1 MELKAALQH
10 YSTAEFKAL
19 VDRIWAV
26 DLPKKD
32 HDQLINHFDRI
43 VGHPKGAD
51 LLFYPD
57 DKHNVND
64 SESVVHYVRD
74 WHRQRGVVAFR
85 DKTVPTA
92 PRPSTPLS
100 PIARNL
106 ADVQTI
112 AADVAATA
120 HRLETAFSLFAQR
133 IKHMSDQLNAHPD
146 IFSREVDI
154 QALEAAQH
162 EAVIA
167 VRKFE
172 FLKMRVEFAKHGA
185 QRELTYARSEQ
196 VQWQSIVQQI
206 TATHEH
212 YIAQLASTALR
223 HRGLHERAETLLIS
237 AQDQLIVARN
247 LAGSGPTQVTC
258 TFIASL
264 AFANKRPDILLV
276 NEPSGL
282 VTSQKVGLQNAIR
295 STVAEFSWQ
304 NTSSEATAGNQY
316 SGVLY
321 FGFSSRADR
330 QVYGLSLPLSELMP
344 IEGQDWEHLAESENE
359 IDLPF
364 RMSTT
369 IAPAKPG
376 KIFQGLRE
384 IKTLSQVYVTPSL
397 GGPDVPGVRVRLA
410 KKNERNNTFSFT
422 AEGGTPITVLWSD
435 SVPSTVVTSTGSAPL
450 PRLQFVHT
458 PRMPLLENFV
468 DAERPRADDYI
479 VVFPAEA
486 GLDPLYVMFRD
497 RSEYPATTIA

>member
-1 MELKAALQH
+1 MELKATLHDYTA
-10 YSTAEFKAL
+10 AEFKAL

-32 HDQLINHFDRI
+32 HDQLLNHFDRI

-57 DKHNVND
+57 DTHNANG
-64 SESVVHYVRD
+64 SASVVYYVRE
-74 WHRQRGVVAFR
+74 WHRQRGVVPFR
-85 DKTVPTA
+85 GEDVPVA
-92 PRPSTPLS
+92 PVPPTPQN
-100 PIARNL
+100 PIARSL
-106 ADVQTI
+106 ASVQAI
-112 AADVAATA
+112 AGDVAASA
-120 HRLETAFSLFAQR
+120 QKVEAALHLFAQR
-133 IKHMSDQLNAHPD
+133 IQQLRDQLNVQPD
-146 IFSREVDI
+146 ILSRETEI
-154 QALEAAQH
+154 QALERAQH
-162 EAVIA
+162 EAVIT

-172 FLKMRVEFAKHGA
+172 SWKMRVEFAKSDA
-185 QRELTYARSEQ
+185 QRQLTYARSDQ
-196 VQWQSIVQQI
+196 VQWQSIAQQI
-206 TATHEH
+206 SATHDH
-212 YIAQLASTALR
+212 YIAQLASTAQR
-223 HRGLHERAETLLIS
+223 HRVLHEQAEALLIS
-237 AQDQLIVARN
+237 AQDQLIVVRN
-247 LAGSGPTQVTC
+247 LAGTGPTQVAC
-258 TFIASL
+258 TIIASL

-282 VTSQKVGLQNAIR
+282 ETSQKVGLQNAIR